1 MHLVTEHADIRHFAK
16 DTHLLYGHKS
26 IKKINQIIN
35 FEIKKIEHWLRAN
48 KISLNS
54 SKTEI
59 IIFKS
64 KKKKITRNLNFRVSR
79 QKIITKT
86 HSKYLGVILDESL
99 SFDAHLNHKIQ
110 IKQSKWN
117 TSETSTLCN
126 Q

>member
-1 MHLVTEHADIRHFAK
+1 MVVVIEHANMHYFA
-16 DTHLLYGHKS
+16 DYRSLLYGEHKS

-35 FEIKKIEHWLRAN
+35 FEIRKIVHWLRAS

-64 KKKKITRNLNFRVSR
+64 KKKKIRKNINFQVSVE
-79 QKIITKT
+79 KIITKT

-99 SFDAHLNHKIQ
+99 CFYAHLNI
-110 IKQSKWN
+110 IK
-117 TSETSTLCN
+117 
-126 Q
+126 